1 MISTTSSHT
10 NQGPRTERRSGPRSR
25 PGDSNSKALA
35 GKGKG
40 EMPFQTHHLQHVR
53 QKQTTLGPKG
63 LSATHFPKMLLSR
76 LGGVCFT
83 CIAQTLVHVAV
94 STHWTFWAIRHATPL
109 CNESHTHQESE
120 HATFNAR
127 IEKLSTRAIP
137 RRWARDTK
145 LPKRTPCRWSDEG
158 Y

>member
-1 MISTTSSHT
+1 MVPTTPSTRPTQIKGHEQDDD
-10 NQGPRTERRSGPRSR
+10 QGLVPDQGTQTVGFSR
-25 PGDSNSKALA
+25 QS
-35 GKGKG
+35 
-40 EMPFQTHHLQHVR
+40 MPCQTHHLQHVH

-109 CNESHTHQESE
+109 CNELHTHQESE
-120 HATFNAR
+120 HATSTAR
-127 IEKLSTRAIP
+127 IEELSTRAFP
-137 RRWARDTK
+137 RRWARVTK
-145 LPKRTPCRWSDEG
+145 LPKRTPCRWF
-158 Y
+158 